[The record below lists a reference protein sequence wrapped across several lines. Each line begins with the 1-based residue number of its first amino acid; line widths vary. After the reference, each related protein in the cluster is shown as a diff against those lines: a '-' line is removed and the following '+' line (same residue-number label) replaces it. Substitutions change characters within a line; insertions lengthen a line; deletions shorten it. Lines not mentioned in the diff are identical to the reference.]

1 MKKLIALLLSAAILL
16 TGCTSSVI
24 ESGSTSSITDSSSIS
39 STFDETSTSST
50 EAVSSSAEIETEP
63 LANYDVDINSFTGL
77 DDTNLHRYIED
88 SIYAELVTALASDDY
103 FVENV
108 SAIYISQE
116 YLDEVAFNSQSN
128 IYFGY
133 TLSELNELFEGK
145 RYVFTL
151 GEDGKTDV
159 KELTE
164 IADTDS
170 DTILRNA
177 AIGTGVIL
185 ICVTVSLVTG
195 GAGAP
200 AAVSAIFATA
210 AKTAAISAAS
220 SAAIGGVSAGVVR
233 GIETGD
239 MSEALEAAALGASDE
254 YMWGAVSGAIS
265 GGAAETVKYA
275 KIIKSLKGT
284 ELVGLTKNQA
294 AAIQM
299 ESGFPIDVVK
309 QFHTMDEYNV
319 LKKLKPKFVNGKT
332 ALIRNDIDWNLTDEY
347 GRTNLQ
353 RAVDGIAPL
362 DANGNSYEL
371 HHIGQRKDGTLAILT
386 RSEHDNSALH
396 GFLTQS
402 EAHAEGTNWDS
413 QRRAFWKSIA
423 ALVGG

>member
-1 MKKLIALLLSAAILL
+1 MKKLIALLLSAAIMM

-24 ESGSTSSITDSSSIS
+24 ENSSTSSIKESSSIL
-39 STFDETSTSST
+39 STSDETSTSST
-50 EAVSSSAEIETEP
+50 EAVSSSNKIEAEP
-63 LANYDVDINSFTGL
+63 MANYDVDTNSFTGL
-77 DDTNLHRYIED
+77 DDTDLHRYIED
-88 SIYAELVTALASDDY
+88 SIYAELVTAFDSDDY

-133 TLSELNELFEGK
+133 TLSELNDLFEGK

-151 GEDGKTDV
+151 GEDGKTVV

-164 IADTDS
+164 IVDTDS
-170 DTILRNA
+170 DTILRNV

-210 AKTAAISAAS
+210 AKTAAISAVS

-239 MSEALEAAALGASDE
+239 MNEALESAALGASDG

-265 GGAAETVKYA
+265 GGAAKA
-275 KIIKSLKGT
+275 ISLKGAT
-284 ELVGLTKNQA
+284 MTAGSKLTMNDVA
-294 AAIQM
+294 RIQQ
-299 ESGFPIDVVK
+299 ESKYPLDVIK
-309 QFHTMDEYNV
+309 QFHTMDEYTAFKNAN
-319 LKKLKPKFVNGKT
+319 LKTAFVNRKT

-353 RAVDGIAPL
+353 RAADGIAPL

-396 GFLTQS
+396 GFLTRS
-402 EAHAEGTNWDS
+402 EVNHGTEWNA